1 MRICKNAKRA
11 RRDTSFAPT
20 SLPVCHLRITLKE
33 LFHNARAPFDI
44 VSALLAFL
52 HWAPRE
58 SANATQV
65 PRGGLPLLHLLSR
78 TDAT

>member
-52 HWAPRE
+52 PLG
-58 SANATQV
+58 SA
-65 PRGGLPLLHLLSR
+65 
-78 TDAT
+78 